1 MRNTL
6 KYPVTKVEVVAM
18 MNRLLNELSWD
29 GRIGNIEGYALR
41 LARDW
46 IEKNGPQE
54 FRDEA
59 IAIVKDLQ

>member
-41 LARDW
+41 LARDC

-54 FRDEA
+54 FRDES
-59 IAIVKDLQ
+59 